1 MIDDPI
7 RTRCFPYIGHTW
19 TIDRSPAPSPVR
31 VQAAASRTSRARD
44 RRETLARE
52 VCPTAMLAWTT
63 STMNAVRASESARAT
78 RAGGKARGTH
88 RIASHRIASHRIASW
103 GRMRDSRRPPRV
115 DDASA
120 TTMDGVRTAREWN
133 EISFVRVVSVSSSRC
148 RRGRP
153 SRARTRR
160 ERIARAVVGGEN
172 PTRRETPRERGARD
186 DETRRRGLTMMRVC
200 FA

>member
-7 RTRCFPYIGHTW
+7 RTRCFPYR
-19 TIDRSPAPSPVR
+19 TIDRSDDPSPPPLLGFR
-31 VQAAASRTSRARD
+31 RRPRGRRARD

-160 ERIARAVVGGEN
+160 ERIARAVVGREN

-186 DETRRRGLTMMRVC
+186 VETRRRGLTMMRVC

>member
-7 RTRCFPYIGHTW
+7 RARCFPYR
-19 TIDRSPAPSPVR
+19 TIDRSDDPSPPPLLGFR
-31 VQAAASRTSRARD
+31 RQPRGRRARD

-78 RAGGKARGTH
+78 RAGGKARGT
-88 RIASHRIASHRIASW
+88 HRIASW

-160 ERIARAVVGGEN
+160 ERIARAVVGREN
-172 PTRRETPRERGARD
+172 PTRRETPREGGARRGD
-186 DETRRRGLTMMRVC
+186 EETRTDDARV
-200 FA
+200 FRVK

>member
-7 RTRCFPYIGHTW
+7 RTRCFPYR
-19 TIDRSPAPSPVR
+19 TIDRSDDPSPPPLLGFR
-31 VQAAASRTSRARD
+31 RRPRGRRARD

-78 RAGGKARGTH
+78 RAGGKARGT
-88 RIASHRIASHRIASW
+88 HRIASHRIASW

-160 ERIARAVVGGEN
+160 ERIARAVVGRKPYEEGN
-172 PTRRETPRERGARD
+172 PAPGRERGGR
-186 DETRRRGLTMMRVC
+186 ETTRRRDED
-200 FA
+200 